1 MMVRLTLLL
10 CAGLFLA
17 MWGAGAEP
25 EIKRFGLMAK
35 DANPLQPRAPQLPS
49 KSEPVEIVS
58 VAFAPTAPV
67 MQLPDPPQAD
77 SQPEI
82 IAEALGPILRVRA
95 SSANVRGGPGT
106 NYAVIGKL
114 QRGDEVLVV
123 LEPQATGG
131 WARIRI
137 EGDGVEGYVASRLLR
152 Q

>member
-35 DANPLQPRAPQLPS
+35 DANPLKPRAPQLPS

-67 MQLPDPPQAD
+67 MQLPD
-77 SQPEI
+77 SQPET

>member
-1 MMVRLTLLL
+1 
-10 CAGLFLA
+10 
-17 MWGAGAEP
+17 
-25 EIKRFGLMAK
+25 MAK
-35 DANPLQPRAPQLPS
+35 DANPLKPRAPQLPS

-77 SQPEI
+77 PQPEI

-106 NYAVIGKL
+106 NYAAIGKL